1 MSKVKEKSLVKPP
14 ACLFNH
20 GGVMMWDLTSYLPA
34 RLVLCHHSSQRG
46 FYVSLYLQSWQKG
59 PAESNGRLAIVPLPP
74 FILINN
80 ISVLLKAHHHK
91 NFYGCRCRFNQPLS
105 FPVQF
110 RCFYSHWFINSAS
123 YELKSLREKIPA
135 ECSTNKTVR
144 INIQGKKS
152 REKRTNVLYLTIGP
166 NWSQT
171 NHEVKRMNLKTL
183 I

>member
-34 RLVLCHHSSQRG
+34 SLVLCHDSSQRG

-59 PAESNGRLAIVPLPP
+59 PAESNGRLTIVQLPP

-91 NFYGCRCRFNQPLS
+91 NFYGCRCNFNQPLS
-105 FPVQF
+105 FQSTVTSW
-110 RCFYSHWFINSAS
+110 RVWV
-123 YELKSLREKIPA
+123 KKDPA
-135 ECSTNKTVR
+135 ECSTNKTVH
-144 INIQGKKS
+144 INIQEKKA
-152 REKRTNVLYLTIGP
+152 RKRNKCFVLNYWAKLVSDKPWG
-166 NWSQT
+166 
-171 NHEVKRMNLKTL
+171 
-183 I
+183 

>member
-34 RLVLCHHSSQRG
+34 RLVLCHDSSQRG

-59 PAESNGRLAIVPLPP
+59 PAESNGRLTIVQLPP

-91 NFYGCRCRFNQPLS
+91 NFEGCRCSFNQPLS
-105 FPVQF
+105 FQSSSSVLILADLSTVPLTIWRV
-110 RCFYSHWFINSAS
+110 W
-123 YELKSLREKIPA
+123 EEKNPA
-135 ECSTNKTVR
+135 ECSTNKTVH
-144 INIQGKKS
+144 IDIQGKKARK
-152 REKRTNVLYLTIGP
+152 RELMFCT
-166 NWSQT
+166 
-171 NHEVKRMNLKTL
+171 
-183 I
+183 